1 MRSFWLFGHLL
12 GAMMWVGGGLAAM
25 HAAVAGNRLERSQQ
39 GVVSRLIA
47 AIYARSIAPG
57 AALSV
62 LSGVFLSLT
71 YMGMVNRGEMRGMI
85 SPWLMVM
92 QASGIFGAG
101 IVLAV
106 TLPAV
111 NRLARLDPVAQ
122 GAQYDALR
130 ARQRISGMIAT
141 SLAVLGLLASALYR

>member
-1 MRSFWLFGHLL
+1 
-12 GAMMWVGGGLAAM
+12 MMWVGGGLAAM

-71 YMGMVNRGEMRGMI
+71 YMGMVNRGEMRGTI
-85 SPWLMVM
+85 SPWLLAM
-92 QASGIFGAG
+92 QGSGILGAG

-106 TLPAV
+106 TLPTV
-111 NRLARLDPVAQ
+111 NRLTRIDPVTQA
-122 GAQYDALR
+122 APYDALR
-130 ARQRISGMIAT
+130 ARQRLTGMIAT
-141 SLAVLGLLASALYR
+141 TLAVIGLFSAVLYR